1 MILWSYALWLKPF
14 DQVTT
19 MFEATYPDEAFCYQT
34 QPWDGYDQDTQLIK
48 MAKREP
54 LEEFGR
60 SLISCTLSEKLITGA
75 NFASTVAYFDQN
87 YIMRTWTELV
97 NIFKENGRMADKFKN
112 KGYEDFTVKNIEVVQ
127 LPDRIVFRFQREFT
141 KNSQTSLAKTESS
154 LLVLYLK

>member
-1 MILWSYALWLKPF
+1 MWVSVAGIIITALLVIIAVSASVVSRVE
-14 DQVTT
+14 DNR
-19 MFEATYPDEAFCYQT
+19 
-34 QPWDGYDQDTQLIK
+34 YDQDTQLIK

-75 NFASTVAYFDQN
+75 NFASTVTYFDQN

-97 NIFKENGRMADKFKN
+97 NVFKENGRMADKFKN
-112 KGYEDFTVKNIEVVQ
+112 KGYEDFTIKNIEVVQ

-141 KNSQTSLAKTESS
+141 KNSQTRLAKTESS

>member
-1 MILWSYALWLKPF
+1 
-14 DQVTT
+14 
-19 MFEATYPDEAFCYQT
+19 
-34 QPWDGYDQDTQLIK
+34 

-75 NFASTVAYFDQN
+75 NFASTVTYFDQN

-127 LPDRIVFRFQREFT
+127 QIALTALVQICELVHFSRIAQVPI
-141 KNSQTSLAKTESS
+141 
-154 LLVLYLK
+154 